1 MPQSICKDDIYYVER
16 SWKPKGK
23 NPDERARIQQLISQH
38 HFHTGILISPQDER
52 VDLEAEELSKALA
65 LTHARWEK
73 KDPKKRSEHPPK
85 DPAAIDCRHV
95 RDEKKGLLI
104 IYPIKP
110 GDGKSESDITPIIGF
125 GLSFPTVN
133 GNKSTVDYKVNSV
146 FERMEGDE

>member
-1 MPQSICKDDIYYVER
+1 M
-16 SWKPKGK
+16 
-23 NPDERARIQQLISQH
+23 
-38 HFHTGILISPQDER
+38 
-52 VDLEAEELSKALA
+52 
-65 LTHARWEK
+65 
-73 KDPKKRSEHPPK
+73 
-85 DPAAIDCRHV
+85 
-95 RDEKKGLLI
+95 KKGLLI